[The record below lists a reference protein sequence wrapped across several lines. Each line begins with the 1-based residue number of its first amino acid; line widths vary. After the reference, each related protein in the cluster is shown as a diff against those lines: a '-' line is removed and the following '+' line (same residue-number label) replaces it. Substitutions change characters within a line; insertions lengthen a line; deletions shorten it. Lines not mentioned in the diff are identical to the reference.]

1 MTACL
6 RCLVSGQVQ
15 GVSFRAA
22 TRRHALALG
31 LKGWA
36 RNLTDGRVEVL
47 ACGEQDQLEQLREW
61 LWTGPPLARVT
72 EVTCVPVEVSAGI
85 DGFEAR

>member
-1 MTACL
+1 MTVCL
-6 RCLVSGQVQ
+6 RCLISGRVQ

-22 TRRHALALG
+22 TRRHALGLG

-36 RNLTDGRVEVL
+36 RNLPDGRVEVL
-47 ACGEQDQLEQLREW
+47 ACGGQDQVEQLREW

-72 EVTCVPVEVSAGI
+72 DVACTPVESPAGI
-85 DGFEAR
+85 DGFETR